1 MYATYVDGSAF
12 IGLAANTAT
21 ANADGTP
28 PTSTTSS
35 GVSDQVVAPNSQG
48 CAYASGWNSNWQTIS
63 DFRGIPTLDIFGNNL
78 VNASYWQTYPNG
90 SYLDI
95 GNHSN
100 GIPMATNAADDAARR
115 VRIGTTDPAYG
126 RGLNGVIINSIGLGN
141 AAVPL
146 PADGIFLERV
156 SNDTRSP
163 IYDSNYPAGL
173 YVYAQHSSDISGAFG
188 QIASEILRLA
198 K

>member
-1 MYATYVDGSAF
+1 
-12 IGLAANTAT
+12 LANNT
-21 ANADGTP
+21 
-28 PTSTTSS
+28 
-35 GVSDQVVAPNSQG
+35 GVELR
-48 CAYASGWNSNWQTIS
+48 Y
-63 DFRGIPTLDIFGNNL
+63 TLDDSQVSVSEAFQVPTIGI
-78 VNASYWQTYPNG
+78 YIPN
-90 SYLDI
+90 
-95 GNHSN
+95 
-100 GIPMATNAADDAARR
+100 
-115 VRIGTTDPAYG
+115 PAYG